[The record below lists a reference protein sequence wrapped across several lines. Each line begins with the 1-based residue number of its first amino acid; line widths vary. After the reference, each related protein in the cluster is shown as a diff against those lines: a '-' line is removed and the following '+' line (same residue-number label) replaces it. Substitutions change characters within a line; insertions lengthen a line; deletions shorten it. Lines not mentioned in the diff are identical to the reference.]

1 MIIKSINL
9 TNIRS
14 YVDET
19 IRFPLG
25 TSLFEGDMGS
35 GKSSILMAIEFALFG
50 LGSEKGSGLL
60 RIGEKEGS
68 VLLEFE
74 VDGNEYK
81 VLRSLK
87 RKGNSV
93 QQGSG
98 YFLSNEGK
106 LQLAPSELKERIL
119 KILSFNEPSD
129 PKAQS
134 VIYRYAIFTPQEE
147 MKAILNYRAD
157 IRLQTLRK
165 AFMLE
170 DYRIASI
177 NAANFSNFIQKRAIE
192 LDGKVSDLD
201 GMKNKVKELNEQIK
215 QNKDHQLKKE
225 TEIKNFERKIAVH
238 QKQLK
243 DHEETRIILSNISST
258 LPHLENQ
265 INEKT
270 KQIKEAT
277 QEINEIKSRIKMI
290 KEKIDPLN
298 KFEKSTE
305 MTRESL
311 SKEITN
317 LEHKERELLNK
328 ENVLKNKIKDY
339 ESVQKNN
346 ICPTCDSIIES
357 AQFIDKIN
365 KKNIEKI
372 EIEKQRKI
380 CLEKIEALKK
390 DNENLEK
397 YQSAQEKI
405 RDFKNQL
412 KVDNAEIEKRNM
424 KIQESNKE
432 IKKFNAELESSKSKL
447 KGLKK
452 IQDRIEDIESK
463 ISDLNEQL
471 RWSREQA
478 TELRTRINE
487 ANKSIIDFKETINE
501 KEKQKKQAQ
510 LLREYKI
517 WIDDYFIST
526 VEAIEKYALLSINS
540 EFDQQYRKWYNL
552 MIEDPS
558 KESRIDEQFSPIIEQ
573 DGYEQN
579 VAFLSGG
586 EKTSVALSY
595 RLALNNVVQKV
606 SIGMKSNL
614 LILDEP
620 TDGFSKSQLFKMR
633 EIIDEIKCPQLIMV
647 SHERELES
655 FVDNVIK
662 IEKSKGISKIINP
675 S

>member
-1 MIIKSINL
+1 VIK
-9 TNIRS
+9 
-14 YVDET
+14 
-19 IRFPLG
+19 
-25 TSLFEGDMGS
+25 GDMGS

-93 QQGSG
+93 QQGTG
-98 YFLSNEGK
+98 YLLSNEGK

-147 MKAILNYRAD
+147 MKAILNYGAD
-157 IRLQTLRK
+157 VRLQTLRK

-177 NAANFSNFIQKRAIE
+177 NAANFSNFIQKKAIE
-192 LDGKVSDLD
+192 LDGKISDLD
-201 GMKNKVKELNEQIK
+201 EIKNKVKELNEQIN
-215 QNKDHQLKKE
+215 QSKDLLLKKE
-225 TEIKNFERKIAVH
+225 TETKNFERKITGY

-243 DHEETRIILSNISST
+243 DHEETRIVLSNISST
-258 LPHLENQ
+258 MPHLENQ

-277 QEINEIKSRIKMI
+277 QEINEIKTQIKLI

-298 KFEKSTE
+298 KIEKSTE
-305 MTRESL
+305 MTREAL

-317 LEHKERELLNK
+317 LEHKERELLK
-328 ENVLKNKIKDY
+328 EENVLENKIKDY
-339 ESVQKNN
+339 ESVQENK
-346 ICPTCDSIIES
+346 ICPTCDSPIES
-357 AQFIDKIN
+357 TQFIDKIN
-365 KKNIEKI
+365 KRNIEKVDV
-372 EIEKQRKI
+372 EKQRKI
-380 CLEKIEALKK
+380 CLEKIEAMKK

-405 RDFKNQL
+405 LDFNNQL
-412 KVDNAEIEKRNM
+412 KVDITEIEKRNE
-424 KIQESNKE
+424 KIQKSNKE
-432 IKKFNAELESSKSKL
+432 IVKLNTDLESSKSKL

-463 ISDLNEQL
+463 INDLNEEL
-471 RWSREQA
+471 KRSREQA

-517 WIDDYFIST
+517 WIDDYFIAT

-586 EKTSVALSY
+586 EKTSIALSY

-614 LILDEP
+614 LI
-620 TDGFSKSQLFKMR
+620 
-633 EIIDEIKCPQLIMV
+633 
-647 SHERELES
+647 
-655 FVDNVIK
+655 
-662 IEKSKGISKIINP
+662 
-675 S
+675 

>member
-19 IRFPLG
+19 IEFPLG

-93 QQGSG
+93 QQGTG
-98 YFLSNEGK
+98 YLLSNEGK

-147 MKAILNYRAD
+147 MKAILNYGAD
-157 IRLQTLRK
+157 VRLQTLRK

-177 NAANFSNFIQKRAIE
+177 NAANFSNFIQKKAIE
-192 LDGKVSDLD
+192 LDGKISDLD
-201 GMKNKVKELNEQIK
+201 EIKNKVKELNEQIN
-215 QNKDHQLKKE
+215 QSKDLLLKKE
-225 TEIKNFERKIAVH
+225 TETKNFERKITGY

-243 DHEETRIILSNISST
+243 DHEETRIVLSNISST
-258 LPHLENQ
+258 MPHLENQ

-277 QEINEIKSRIKMI
+277 QEINEIKTQIKLI

-298 KFEKSTE
+298 KIEKSTE
-305 MTRESL
+305 MTREAL

-317 LEHKERELLNK
+317 LEHKERELLK
-328 ENVLKNKIKDY
+328 EENVLENKIKDY
-339 ESVQKNN
+339 ESVQENK
-346 ICPTCDSIIES
+346 ICPTCDSPIES
-357 AQFIDKIN
+357 TQFIDKIN
-365 KKNIEKI
+365 KRNIEKVDV
-372 EIEKQRKI
+372 EKQRKI
-380 CLEKIEALKK
+380 CLEKIEAMKK

-405 RDFKNQL
+405 LDFNNQL
-412 KVDNAEIEKRNM
+412 KVDITEIEKRNE
-424 KIQESNKE
+424 KIQKSNKE
-432 IKKFNAELESSKSKL
+432 IVKLNTDLESSKSKL

-463 ISDLNEQL
+463 INDLNEEL
-471 RWSREQA
+471 KRSREQA

-517 WIDDYFIST
+517 WIDDYFIAT

-586 EKTSVALSY
+586 EKTSIALSY

-655 FVDNVIK
+655 FVDNVVK
-662 IEKSKGISKIINP
+662 IEKSRGISKIIN
-675 S
+675 SS

>member
-1 MIIKSINL
+1 VILKSINL

-14 YVDET
+14 YIDET
-19 IRFPLG
+19 IEFPLG

-60 RIGEKEGS
+60 RIGKKEGS
-68 VLLEFE
+68 VSLEFE

-81 VLRSLK
+81 VFRSLK

-98 YFLSNEGK
+98 YLLSNEGK

-147 MKAILNYRAD
+147 MKVILNYKAD
-157 IRLQTLRK
+157 VRLQTLRK

-170 DYRIASI
+170 DYRIASN
-177 NAANFSNFIQKRAIE
+177 NAANFSNFIQKKAIE
-192 LDGKVSDLD
+192 LDGKASDLEEI
-201 GMKNKVKELNEQIK
+201 KNKVKELNEQIK

-243 DHEETRIILSNISST
+243 DYEETRIVLSNISST

-265 INEKT
+265 IDEKT

-277 QEINEIKSRIKMI
+277 QEINEIKTRIKLI

-298 KFEKSTE
+298 KIEKSTE
-305 MTRESL
+305 MTKEAL
-311 SKEITN
+311 NKEITN
-317 LEHKERELLNK
+317 LEHKERELLK
-328 ENVLKNKIKDY
+328 EENFLKNKIKDY

-346 ICPTCDSIIES
+346 ICPTCDSPIES

-365 KKNIEKI
+365 KKNIEKA

-397 YQSAQEKI
+397 YKSAQEKI
-405 RDFKNQL
+405 QDFKNQL
-412 KVDNAEIEKRNM
+412 KVDNAEIEKRYE
-424 KIQESNKE
+424 KIQKSNKE
-432 IKKFNAELESSKSKL
+432 IEKLNTDLESSKSKL

-471 RWSREQA
+471 IRSREQA
-478 TELRTRINE
+478 TELRTRIKE
-487 ANKSIIDFKETINE
+487 ANKNIIDFKDTINE

-517 WIDDYFIST
+517 WIGDYFIST

-558 KESRIDEQFSPIIEQ
+558 KESRIDAQFSPIIEQ

-662 IEKSKGISKIINP
+662 IEKSRGISKIIN
-675 S
+675 SS